1 MKNILNHQ
9 RQDIDNYLGIIK
21 KEGMSSPAGMYWND
35 FFSLLKQYK
44 VHNEPDP
51 PVPLILAASGE
62 SDASK
67 HFRLSE
73 QLYWAADHNCLD
85 KAFEFLKNLSSKKW
99 NRGPL
104 EDWNKPSC

>member
-1 MKNILNHQ
+1 MNHNRIKIEFFLNE
-9 RQDIDNYLGIIK
+9 IK
-21 KEGMSSPAGMYWND
+21 GEGKSSPAGMYWND
-35 FFSLLKQYK
+35 FFLFLKK
-44 VHNEPDP
+44 HKSHNEPDP

-85 KAFEFLKNLSSKKW
+85 EAIKFLKNISSEKW
-99 NRGPL
+99 NKGAL
-104 EDWNKPSC
+104 EDWN